1 MPLLN
6 SLKRNA
12 AQTLKCH
19 FGDSLPLTDKSS
31 IHLTQLISSFHDN
44 YSFRNAIY
52 GVQINFQI
60 PPAVK
65 ECILLGD

>member
-19 FGDSLPLTDKSS
+19 FGDSLLLTDKSS

-44 YSFRNAIY
+44 YSFRSAI
-52 GVQINFQI
+52 
-60 PPAVK
+60 
-65 ECILLGD
+65 